1 MNYFP
6 SSEQLDKFP
15 RTTTPNHRSFSPTSH
30 LCIRVRE
37 SEKRRGTLRSV
48 RFRKNREKEELL
60 ATTKEMGDERNG
72 RLKKG
77 KDKDS
82 VGDIRHD
89 LAPDDLH
96 EE

>member
-1 MNYFP
+1 MRTLREP
-6 SSEQLDKFP
+6 LDV
-15 RTTTPNHRSFSPTSH
+15 RPNDS
-30 LCIRVRE
+30 VE

-82 VGDIRHD
+82 VKRDCHCEYVIV
-89 LAPDDLH
+89 DDLH